1 MILAYVAN
9 DRIFSLGHG
18 GEIGAARPDRPD
30 LARKLF
36 DKSLRVATPS
46 RTRGPSLRTNLA
58 KGHGTKH
65 CLASSLATILI
76 DSSTRSPKVLSV
88 ILQCHD
94 LQNKRVQTFA
104 CHLHMKWRKKI
115 MSHRS
120 SSCNIFLDC
129 SIFNFEI
136 EPIVTQSS
144 GWNYCTRNRGFGF
157 ICIII
162 SSTAL

>member
-94 LQNKRVQTFA
+94 LQRELKHSRV
-104 CHLHMKWRKKI
+104 
-115 MSHRS
+115 
-120 SSCNIFLDC
+120 
-129 SIFNFEI
+129 
-136 EPIVTQSS
+136 
-144 GWNYCTRNRGFGF
+144 
-157 ICIII
+157 ICIWNEEKKSCHIDLRLVIFFWTVVFLTLKLNRLWHKVRDEII
-162 SSTAL
+162 VHVIVVSVLYV